1 MNKEEMQKAKDK
13 EIHTTA
19 YDVMEL
25 AGHIIGQSVA
35 ELIKDSEMSP
45 IAGMSMGMFASTVV
59 ADLIN
64 ALTEEETIE

>member
-1 MNKEEMQKAKDK
+1 MTNEEMQKAKDR

-19 YDVMEL
+19 YDVMEI

-59 ADLIN
+59 ADLVN
-64 ALTEEETIE
+64 ALTEEEHIE